1 MQTSTYYANNSRTET
16 FHERRRSL
24 LLSDAKPAMEW
35 DRHKIMYFALTMLG
49 GGVVWAFVFGAIC
62 YSIK

>member
-1 MQTSTYYANNSRTET
+1 MQTSTYYPNNSRTQA
-16 FHERRRSL
+16 FHERRRSAVFTD
-24 LLSDAKPAMEW
+24 SKPAMQW

-62 YSIK
+62 YSAK